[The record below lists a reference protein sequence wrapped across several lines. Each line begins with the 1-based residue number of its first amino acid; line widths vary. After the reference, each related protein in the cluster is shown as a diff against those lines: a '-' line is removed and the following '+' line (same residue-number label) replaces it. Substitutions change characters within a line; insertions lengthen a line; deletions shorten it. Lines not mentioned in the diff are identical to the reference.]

1 MGGISIMYNSLLTK
15 ENWFNNLS
23 YIRRLNIIL
32 FSGGR
37 LLYDEGNTWFFGELY
52 IKYGPGGYLTVFEL
66 SKVIEACKRN
76 IKSVEILGISGDT
89 HKYVYKK
96 SYNKVIF
103 TERNWA
109 YHLDKTRQFSLTFE
123 DGSQYQG
130 IRINGVYYDSNN
142 NLVDFNLIPYRLVR
156 KAFIEDLD
164 GRVYQLSNCV
174 Y

>member
-52 IKYGPGGYLTVFEL
+52 IKYGSGGYLTVFEL

-89 HKYVYKK
+89 YKYVYKK
-96 SYNKVIF
+96 
-103 TERNWA
+103 
-109 YHLDKTRQFSLTFE
+109 
-123 DGSQYQG
+123 
-130 IRINGVYYDSNN
+130 
-142 NLVDFNLIPYRLVR
+142 
-156 KAFIEDLD
+156 
-164 GRVYQLSNCV
+164 
-174 Y
+174 